1 MDNSKTD
8 FSIMWMSCGRHLTNG
23 KVRLLSF
30 SQSRL
35 IAKSIS
41 ALFICFLI
49 LLWVK
54 KLIDNKEIEKS
65 RKNCKIN
72 QKSASKFTW
81 FFNLLI
87 KFCLFIFI
95 ESIMKNFHAKKID
108 SKVIKTQNFNKN
120 LKNKVN
126 IKVDFLLI
134 LHFFRFFFIALK
146 VSISID
152 FKTNQQTKR
161 SFLTKKSSWFKR
173 SWWHPKSR
181 PIVSSFLM
189 WQESVIATLS
199 NSKKKNRIFRYWAV
213 HTEF

>member
-1 MDNSKTD
+1 MK
-8 FSIMWMSCGRHLTNG
+8 
-23 KVRLLSF
+23 KAEK
-30 SQSRL
+30 
-35 IAKSIS
+35 IAK
-41 ALFICFLI
+41 LI
-49 LLWVK
+49 
-54 KLIDNKEIEKS
+54 KS
-65 RKNCKIN
+65 QLR
-72 QKSASKFTW
+72 SLPY
-81 FFNLLI
+81 FFNFLL
-87 KFCLFIFI
+87 KFCLFII
-95 ESIMKNFHAKKID
+95 TKSIMNNFHAKKID

-126 IKVDFLLI
+126 IKADFLSI

-146 VSISID
+146 VSIFID